1 MNTFNGQ
8 LTSTAPNTQYFNI
21 SIFLPASYI
30 TTTKPYQAFNLSF
43 NSSFIMPSNTKP
55 VNLTISFSRKSNNY
69 YMQTNVT
76 LYPTA
81 GTFNRANG
89 SWLSK
94 LVGTQTVFSL

>member
-1 MNTFNGQ
+1 
-8 LTSTAPNTQYFNI
+8 
-21 SIFLPASYI
+21 
-30 TTTKPYQAFNLSF
+30 
-43 NSSFIMPSNTKP
+43 MPSNTKP

-81 GTFNRANG
+81 GTFNRING